1 LTALGENGTFRA
13 VSQEVALDDSPSD
26 DPAAPDDALLEA
38 AQRGDRSAFER
49 LYERHGARMKS
60 IAANLLGSVSDAEDA
75 VQETFLKVHRGAA
88 AFRGGARFSTWV
100 YRILLNSCYDQIRRR
115 KRKPE
120 IELAPD
126 GTPAARN
133 LPAAAADHPLRLE
146 LEDAVARL
154 GERPRTAFLMSAVE
168 GLSHREVAEVL
179 GISETAS
186 RSLVFEARREL
197 QRMLWR
203 GRAPEAR
210 A

>member
-1 LTALGENGTFRA
+1 MTALGENGTFRG
-13 VSQEVALDDSPSD
+13 VSQEDALADSPSD
-26 DPAAPDDALLEA
+26 DPAPDDALLEA

-100 YRILLNSCYDQIRRR
+100 YRILLNSCYDQMRRR

-120 IELAPD
+120 MELAPD
-126 GTPAARN
+126 GTPAARD
-133 LPAAAADHPLRLE
+133 LPAAADHPLRLE

-168 GLSHREVAEVL
+168 GFSHREVAEVL